1 MENHVCMI
9 PCIILARPGRHI
21 GIGTHV
27 IDMGTHVID
36 MGTHVIDTGNHVND
50 MCTRVHYMGTHVNDT
65 GTHVIGTLAHVND
78 MGTHVMYMGTHSND
92 MATYVIS
99 LGINLGCLVLVFFLN
114 FQNITNPEQKRSC
127 MEIVAFWA
135 LFEFLDFVFVLKC
148 SKCWKL

>member
-1 MENHVCMI
+1 MI

-50 MCTRVHYMGTHVNDT
+50 MGTRVHY
-65 GTHVIGTLAHVND
+65 

-99 LGINLGCLVLVFFLN
+99 LGINLGCLVLVFFFN
-114 FQNITNPEQKRSC
+114 FQNITNPEQNSP
-127 MEIVAFWA
+127 A
-135 LFEFLDFVFVLKC
+135 
-148 SKCWKL
+148 WK